1 MLRALAAGRLMNP
14 SSHVATEPSFAWAV
28 ARKAP
33 HLDQEQERSLARRVR
48 QNGDREAAE
57 LLARAHLRTVV
68 TLASKYRHYGVP
80 VPELIA
86 EGNCGLAIALGKFD
100 PERGVRF
107 VTYAAFWIKAQI
119 LAYIIRSRS
128 IVAGHGSMRSQVFFK
143 FRRERAR
150 ATVLYGE
157 GELAAAE
164 LATRMGMTPENVAAT
179 IRRLDYQ
186 DISLD
191 APFSDDAGS
200 TWLDKLQ
207 ADADENPEGLLAESR
222 SKPEIEA
229 KVERALRVLDPRER
243 YVVETR
249 LMAEREE
256 ELSLAEIGRVLG
268 VSRERARQLEARAK
282 KKLRQA
288 VESAA
293 A

>member
-1 MLRALAAGRLMNP
+1 MNP